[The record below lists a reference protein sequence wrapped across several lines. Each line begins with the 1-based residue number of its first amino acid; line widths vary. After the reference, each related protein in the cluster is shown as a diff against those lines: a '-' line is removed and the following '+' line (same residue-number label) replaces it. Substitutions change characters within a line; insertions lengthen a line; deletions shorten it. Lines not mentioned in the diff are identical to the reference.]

1 MKAIVAQVTRFT
13 SNADPVHRTSQADA
27 TVTGI
32 SRERQWLRPGI
43 LAFLMLCLTL
53 PGPAQVQSARAA
65 SAPATS
71 NAARSTAAPATILI
85 YGDSLSAA
93 YGISQK
99 DGWTTLL
106 QDRLKT
112 GGGEYSVA
120 NASIS
125 GETSS
130 GGASRIRQ
138 ALVQHKP
145 KITVLAL
152 GANDGLRGLPVKQM
166 RANLETMIRAAQQAG
181 SKVVLVGMQLPPNYG
196 PAYTREFRQSFTDI
210 ARQYKLPLV
219 PFLLEGMADKPD
231 LFQPD
236 QLHPTAAAQP
246 RLLENVWS
254 TLKPLL

>member
-1 MKAIVAQVTRFT
+1 MAAI
-13 SNADPVHRTSQADA
+13 
-27 TVTGI
+27 
-32 SRERQWLRPGI
+32 L
-43 LAFLMLCLTL
+43 LLCL
-53 PGPAQVQSARAA
+53 PGPVLLSGAHAA
-65 SAPATS
+65 SAPAAP
-71 NAARSTAAPATILI
+71 NAARSAPAPATILI

-99 DGWTTLL
+99 DGWATLL
-106 QDRLKT
+106 QDRLKA
-112 GGGEYSVA
+112 GGAEYTVA

-130 GGASRIRQ
+130 GGVSRIRQ
-138 ALVQHKP
+138 TLAQHKP
-145 KITVLAL
+145 RITVLAL

-196 PAYTREFRQSFTDI
+196 AAYTREFRQSFADI
-210 ARQYKLPLV
+210 ARQHKLPLV

-246 RLLENVWS
+246 RLLENVWGV
-254 TLKPLL
+254 LKPLL